1 MTCSEL
7 SEQLLELPDTE
18 AQKRFLRE
26 HASLLDDRVA
36 SGLKGQADRYLRTA
50 VQRSLETAE
59 LLVYMTELTGN
70 PLYQALGLLA
80 EANARSIG
88 GLGEY
93 QRAVELY
100 DRAAAIY
107 QAHGLPAKQANAQVG
122 KVFSL
127 ALLGRYQEA
136 QEAGDWASVI
146 LEQHE
151 QWRQLITLTMNL
163 AIAYGRQRQDTK
175 ALAQLDRARELC
187 HRLGP
192 EGRGT
197 LQLIEN
203 NRAIVLRN
211 LGQFRASIEA
221 SQATWELAKQV
232 GHKFEMARAREELAY
247 TYLLQGRYNE
257 ALELLDQAR
266 DIFTADGRHSDAIKT
281 ELVITNCLLQLRRFR
296 DVLEKCHRL
305 QSVFA
310 VQGTRR
316 EVADVILSE
325 AVASAGLQRYDE
337 ALDLLAQA
345 RDLFAQEGN
354 YVRVTCTDMEM
365 AAVLYQQSRLEESL
379 ETAQAC
385 ASAFQAHDLPV
396 QQAEAYLISAR
407 AAAALHQFDHAHHLV
422 RQALTVG
429 EAKDIPS
436 LVYPCRYLL
445 GTLAQARGNQQEALA
460 EYDRA
465 IEELER
471 LRGRLMI
478 EFRAGFLEDKQVVYE
493 DAVAL
498 CLELG
503 HPPKSLEYAE
513 RAKSRALLDLLAY
526 SLDLGIHAR
535 ADQDRELVEE
545 LTHLRTERDR
555 LYRRW
560 ETNQGLAVRGWA
572 PGTGSQQGDE
582 TSHVRQDV
590 LALEKRIEELWHT
603 LLIRNAD
610 YARDASLWQVRT
622 EPIQPFLSPETMLLE
637 YFIARGRLVA
647 FTVTAQEVRAQR
659 LSVDLARVQ
668 RLVQLLWLNLRA
680 VPMLDPSRDSSR
692 ATSLSA
698 NARGILGQ
706 LYEGLVAPLRDQL
719 AAYPQLTIVPHG
731 PLHYLPFHALYD
743 GQSYLLEQHTISYLP
758 VASLLSYRP
767 GTPPAEGEA
776 FAFGHSYGGALPHAV
791 QEAQS
796 IAAILNGQAVLEDRA
811 TVARFEEMAPN
822 SHILHLATHG
832 DFRPDTPLFSGLAL
846 SDGWLTT
853 LDIFN
858 LSLRASLVTLS
869 ACQTGRNVVG
879 GGDELLGL
887 MRAFL
892 YAGAASLVLSQWAV
906 EDRSTAR
913 LMETFYHKLA
923 EGWTKGAALQHAQL
937 QFIEEQSAEQDALS
951 ASYTHPYFWAPFFL
965 VGDTGTL

>member
-1 MTCSEL
+1 MTVPDL
-7 SEQLLELPDTE
+7 TEQLLKLPDVE
-18 AQKRFLRE
+18 AQKRFLQE
-26 HASLLDDRVA
+26 YTSLLDDAVA
-36 SGLKGQADRYLRTA
+36 NGLKGQADRFLRTA

-70 PLYQALGLLA
+70 PLYRALGLLA

-100 DRAAAIY
+100 DCAAAIY
-107 QAHGLPAKQANAQVG
+107 QAHGLPAEQANAQVG

-136 QEAGDWASVI
+136 QEAGEWASVI

-163 AIAYGRQRQDTK
+163 AIAYGRQRQDAK

-187 HRLGP
+187 RRLGP
-192 EGRGT
+192 EGIAT

-211 LGQFRASIEA
+211 LGQFRASMEA
-221 SQATWELAKQV
+221 SRATRELAEQL

-257 ALELLDQAR
+257 ALELLNQAR

-296 DVLEKCHRL
+296 DVLDKCHRL
-305 QSVFA
+305 HSVFA

-316 EVADVILSE
+316 EMADVILSE
-325 AVASAGLQRYDE
+325 AMACAGLQRYDE

-345 RDLFAQEGN
+345 RDIFAQEGN
-354 YVRVTCTDMEM
+354 HVRVTCTDMEM
-365 AAVLYQQSRLEESL
+365 AAVLYRQNRLEESL

-385 ASAFQAHDLPV
+385 ASAFQVHDLPV
-396 QQAEAYLISAR
+396 QQAEAYLISGR
-407 AAAALHQFDHAHHLV
+407 AATALKRFELAHQVV

-429 EAKDIPS
+429 EAKDMPS
-436 LVYPCRYLL
+436 LVYPCRHLL
-445 GTLAQARGNQQEALA
+445 GTLAQARGDPQEALA

-498 CLELG
+498 TLDLG
-503 HPPKSLEYAE
+503 QPPKSLEYAE

-535 ADQDRELVEE
+535 EDRDRALVEE
-545 LTHLRTERDR
+545 LTHLRAERDR

-572 PGTGSQQGDE
+572 PGTGSQGDL

-622 EPIQPFLSPETMLLE
+622 EPIQPHLGPETLLLE

-647 FTVTAQEVRAQR
+647 FTVTAAEVQARR
-659 LSVDLARVQ
+659 LSVNLAQVQ

-680 VPMLDPSRDSSR
+680 VPMGDSSR
-692 ATSLSA
+692 AASLA
-698 NARGILGQ
+698 VNAQGILGQ
-706 LYEGLVAPLRDQL
+706 LYDQLVAPLQDQL
-719 AAYPQLTIVPHG
+719 EAYPQLIVVPHG

-767 GTPPAEGEA
+767 ENSPARGKA
-776 FAFGHSYGGALPHAV
+776 LALGHSYGGALPHAV
-791 QEAQS
+791 QEARS
-796 IAAILNGQAVLEDRA
+796 IATILDGQAMLEGQA
-811 TVARFEEMAPN
+811 TLAQFEQMAPD
-822 SHILHLATHG
+822 SRILHLATHG

-858 LSLRASLVTLS
+858 LSLKASLVTLS

-892 YAGAASLVLSQWAV
+892 YAGAASLVLSLWAV

-913 LMETFYHKLA
+913 LMETFYRKLA
-923 EGWTKGAALQHAQL
+923 EGWTKGAALQHAQR
-937 QFIEEQSAEQDALS
+937 QFIAERSAEQDALS
-951 ASYTHPYFWAPFFL
+951 ASYAHPYFWAPFFL